1 MSVSVAKKPWSVK
14 GNAFKMR
21 AAVRNQQIDLEVRGK
36 ADLCEGLL
44 LQSKHFAESAYF
56 LPNRLINE
64 ELLVSDVFI
73 SILLITGRHD
83 QGLPGVC

>member
-1 MSVSVAKKPWSVK
+1 MSVSVAKKPWTVK

-44 LQSKHFAESAYF
+44 LQSKHFAKSA
-56 LPNRLINE
+56 N
-64 ELLVSDVFI
+64 
-73 SILLITGRHD
+73 
-83 QGLPGVC
+83 